1 MIAINLE
8 SLENE
13 ATSKSETNRQTESV
27 KRRSNRN
34 EWNLKN
40 WLFCFKNFTQADIN
54 LIIKRENDIIIL
66 IKENLNIIMIMLIN
80 LFK

>member
-34 EWNLKN
+34 E
-40 WLFCFKNFTQADIN
+40 
-54 LIIKRENDIIIL
+54 
-66 IKENLNIIMIMLIN
+66 
-80 LFK
+80 

>member
-40 WLFCFKNFTQADIN
+40 WLFCFTNFTQADII
-54 LIIKRENDIIIL
+54 LIIKRENDIII
-66 IKENLNIIMIMLIN
+66 
-80 LFK
+80 

>member
-40 WLFCFKNFTQADIN
+40 WLFCFTNFTQADIN
-54 LIIKRENDIIIL
+54 LIIKRENDLIIL
-66 IKENLNIIMIMLIN
+66 IKENHYILMIMLIN